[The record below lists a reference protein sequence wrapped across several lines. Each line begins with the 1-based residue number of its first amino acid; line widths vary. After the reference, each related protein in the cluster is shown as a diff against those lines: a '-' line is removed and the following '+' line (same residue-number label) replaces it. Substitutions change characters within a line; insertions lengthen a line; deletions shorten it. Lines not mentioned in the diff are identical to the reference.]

1 MGVRQLRGTKRQADA
16 MAGGGDEEKL
26 GEIIIRMREML
37 SPRLRRNRGN
47 EQQLTRLR
55 NAHVEERINV
65 GEAEEG

>member
-16 MAGGGDEEKL
+16 MAGGGYEEKL
-26 GEIIIRMREML
+26 GEIITRMREML

-47 EQQLTRLR
+47 EQQLTRPR